1 MSPVG
6 GVGVDPM
13 QLFFYQGDEDLFNGK
28 LFTDGKPFT
37 LAACVDGSG
46 ADAANKQKFN
56 AGVALLNGNKYTDG
70 TVNLK
75 VLFKEAS

>member
-1 MSPVG
+1 M
-6 GVGVDPM
+6 M
-13 QLFFYQGDEDLFNGK
+13 ARY
-28 LFTDGKPFT
+28 
-37 LAACVDGSG
+37 
-46 ADAANKQKFN
+46 